1 MMKPDKAFL
10 YGYYGTNNLGDDLLL
25 SAVIRNLKEMSAD
38 ILLSVRCLEVPLHI
52 HDAQVTF
59 VQIEKVMTNQRLSKI
74 RRLAKYVVGAW
85 RSLYGCQIFVFG
97 GGTLFHSQKNSYVNL
112 LFILMWVIVARL
124 RGARVYALGVGVAT
138 LGTWFARMI
147 QRLIINLSEDFA
159 VRDKSSRL
167 NCGYPR
173 ALEAKVRQ
181 TSDLIF
187 AETSYRSAGSDRQNS
202 TRVLGVTLAASD
214 FDLRQKKCQTTL
226 RALAEAITCLT
237 RDGWEVHFLSFQEPI
252 GASELSDLALFTEL
266 RMLCPEIPV
275 QHKKLVPDPAL
286 IAEQYAKLSLIVGM
300 RFHGHVLAAMQ
311 SVPFVGVSDDGK
323 VADLCAAFN
332 MPNFRIGGVTSEV
345 LINAIVQTQATRPGV
360 CVLDELASQASSN
373 YASLR
378 QAFL

>member
-1 MMKPDKAFL
+1 MKPVKAFL

-52 HDAQVTF
+52 DDVQVTF
-59 VQIEKVMTNQRLSKI
+59 VQIEKVMANQRLSKI
-74 RRLAKYVVGAW
+74 HRLAKYAVGVW

-124 RGARVYALGVGVAT
+124 RGARVYALGVGVAG
-138 LGTWFARMI
+138 LRTWFARMI
-147 QRLIINLSEDFA
+147 QRLIISLSEDFA

-173 ALEAKVRQ
+173 AIEAKVRQ

-187 AETSYRSAGSDRQNS
+187 AETSYRSASSDSENNS
-202 TRVLGVTLAASD
+202 RVLGVTLAASD
-214 FDLRQKKCQTTL
+214 FDLRQENCQTTL
-226 RALAEAITCLT
+226 RALAEAIIFLAGG
-237 RDGWEVHFLSFQEPI
+237 GWEVHFLSFQEPI
-252 GASELSDLALFTEL
+252 GTSGLSDLALFAKL
-266 RMLCPEIPV
+266 RLLCPDVPI
-275 QHKKLVPDPAL
+275 QHRKLVPEPIV
-286 IAEQYAKLSLIVGM
+286 IANHYAKLSVIVGM

-323 VADLCAAFN
+323 VIDLCAAFN
-332 MPNFRIGGVTSEV
+332 MPRLSVGGFTSEV
-345 LINAIVQTQATRPGV
+345 LINSIIQIQTVRPDMH
-360 CVLDELASQASSN
+360 VLDQLASQASNN
-373 YASLR
+373 YACLKR
-378 QAFL
+378 AFL

>member
-1 MMKPDKAFL
+1 MIKPSKAFL

-38 ILLSVRCLEVPLHI
+38 IFISVRCLEVPLHL

-74 RRLAKYVVGAW
+74 RRLAKYVAGAW
-85 RSLYGCQIFVFG
+85 SSLNRCQIFVFG

-124 RGARVYALGVGVAT
+124 RGARVYALGVGVAA
-138 LGTWFARMI
+138 LGTWFARMV

-173 ALEAKVRQ
+173 AIEAKVRQ

-187 AETSYRSAGSDRQNS
+187 AESGYGSAGSVRQS
-202 TRVLGVTLAASD
+202 TSRVLGVTLAASD
-214 FDLRQKKCQTTL
+214 FDLCQEKYQTTL
-226 RALAEAITCLT
+226 CVLAEAITSLA
-237 RDGWEVHFLSFQEPI
+237 REGWDIHLLSFQEPI
-252 GASELSDLALFTEL
+252 GASDISDFALFTEL
-266 RMLCPEIPV
+266 RLLCPGVPM
-275 QHKKLVPDPAL
+275 QNRKLVPDPIQ
-286 IAEQYAKLSLIVGM
+286 IADQYAKVSVVIGM
-300 RFHGHVLAAMQ
+300 RFHGHVLASMQ

-323 VADLCAAFN
+323 VTDLCAAFN
-332 MPNFRIGGVTSEV
+332 MPKFSIGGFTSEV
-345 LINAIVQTQATRPGV
+345 LVDSILQIQSVRPDLR
-360 CVLDELASQASSN
+360 VLNELAAQASSN
-373 YASLR
+373 YASLKR
-378 QAFL
+378 AFL